1 MAGKKTDA
9 EKAEMY
15 RRQLGG
21 TNAALRRERQ
31 RSSDL
36 EKTVSYI
43 WTSLSYGERQ
53 VFWETAP
60 KKISTTVKDV
70 LDSRPRRGE

>member
-1 MAGKKTDA
+1 MGKKTDA

-31 RSSDL
+31 
-36 EKTVSYI
+36 K
-43 WTSLSYGERQ
+43 
-53 VFWETAP
+53 
-60 KKISTTVKDV
+60 VKDMERRERAMEELLV
-70 LDSRPRRGE
+70 DMRRCLDGDRFDDDLDYFDEQMDALGIGWV